1 MKEGV
6 TVIPWSDILHTS
18 WPKIAQ
24 ILAVLAI
31 FFGFYGIAFAA
42 GARVK
47 GKKQNGLALSLF
59 LAPAIILAMTG
70 LGIPAIQTFMESF
83 KNADSSKWV
92 GLANYTRAVKDPDI
106 RLAFYNTI
114 AWVAICPIV
123 VTSLGLSLA
132 TMLNKMKREALAKSL
147 IFMPMAISFVGG
159 SLIWNMMY
167 QYEEPN
173 MPQRGLVGQVMR
185 SLGIPLQHLLLWTP
199 WNNLFLMVVYV
210 WGFTGFAM
218 VILSAAIKGI
228 PADIEEAAQLDGAT
242 GITLFRTIT
251 VPMVKT
257 TIIVVL
263 TTAMVGTLKLFDV
276 IHTMTGG
283 NFKTDVLSNRMV
295 DENFVYLNYGR
306 GASLAVLIF
315 LGVIPITYYNIR
327 SLRAERKHS

>member
-1 MKEGV
+1 
-6 TVIPWSDILHTS
+6 VIPWSDILHSS

-42 GARVK
+42 GARIK

-83 KNADSSKWV
+83 KNADSSHWV

-106 RLAFYNTI
+106 RAAFINTI
-114 AWVAICPIV
+114 AWVAICPII
-123 VTSLGLSLA
+123 VTSLGLTLA
-132 TMLNKMKREALAKSL
+132 TMLNKMKREAFAKSL

-173 MPQRGLVGQVMR
+173 MPQRGLVGQIM
-185 SLGIPLQHLLLWTP
+185 LWLHIPLQHLILWSP
-199 WNNLFLMVVYV
+199 WNNLFLMVVYI
-210 WGFTGFAM
+210 WGFTGFGM
-218 VILSAAIKGI
+218 VILSAAIKNI
-228 PADIEEAAQLDGAT
+228 PTDIEEAAQLDGAT

-315 LGVIPITYYNIR
+315 LGVLPITYYNIR
-327 SLRAERKHS
+327 SLRAERKHA

>member
-1 MKEGV
+1 MV
-6 TVIPWSDILHTS
+6 TWSGIFNTS
-18 WPKIAQ
+18 WPKIVQ
-24 ILAVLAI
+24 IISVLAI

-42 GARVK
+42 GARIK
-47 GKKQNGLALSLF
+47 GKKQNGWALALF
-59 LAPAIILAMTG
+59 LAPALILAMTG
-70 LGIPAIQTFMESF
+70 LGVPAIQTFLESF

-92 GLANYTRAVKDPDI
+92 GFANYTRAVNDPDI
-106 RLAFYNTI
+106 RAAFVNTI

-132 TMLNKMKREALAKSL
+132 TMLNKMKREAFAKSL

-159 SLIWNMMY
+159 SLIWNLMY
-167 QYEEPN
+167 QYQEPN
-173 MPQRGLVGQVMR
+173 MPQTGLVGQIMK
-185 SLGIPLQHLLLWTP
+185 SLGIPLQHLLLWSP
-199 WNNLFLMVVYV
+199 WNNLFLMVVYI

-218 VILSAAIKGI
+218 VILSAAIKNI
-228 PADIEEAAQLDGAT
+228 PTDIEEAAQLDGAS
-242 GITLFRTIT
+242 GITLFRRVT

-306 GASLAVLIF
+306 GATLAVLIF

-327 SLRAERKHS
+327 TLRAERKH

>member
-1 MKEGV
+1 MI
-6 TVIPWSDILHTS
+6 TWSSFLES
-18 WPKIAQ
+18 SFPKILQ

-42 GARVK
+42 GARIQ
-47 GKKQNGLALSLF
+47 GKKQNILALSLF

-70 LGIPAIQTFMESF
+70 LGIPAIQTFIESF

-106 RLAFYNTI
+106 LLAFRNTM
-114 AWVAICPIV
+114 AWVIISPLVA
-123 VTSLGLSLA
+123 TSLGLALA

-159 SLIWNMMY
+159 SLIWNLMY
-167 QYEEPN
+167 QYQEPN
-173 MPQRGLVGQVMR
+173 MNQTGLVGQIMK
-185 SLGIPLQHLLLWTP
+185 SLGIPLQHLLLWSP
-199 WNNLFLMVVYV
+199 WNNLFLMVVYI
-210 WGFTGFAM
+210 WGFTGFGM
-218 VILSAAIKGI
+218 VILSAAIKNI
-228 PADIEEAAQLDGAT
+228 PQDIEEAAQLDGAS
-242 GITLFRTIT
+242 GLRLFRTVT

-283 NFKTDVLSNRMV
+283 NFKTDVLSNRMF
-295 DENFVYLNYGR
+295 DEHFVYLNNGR
-306 GASLAVLIF
+306 GSTLAILIF
-315 LGVIPITYYNIR
+315 LGVLPITYYNIR
-327 SLRAERKHS
+327 SIRAERNH